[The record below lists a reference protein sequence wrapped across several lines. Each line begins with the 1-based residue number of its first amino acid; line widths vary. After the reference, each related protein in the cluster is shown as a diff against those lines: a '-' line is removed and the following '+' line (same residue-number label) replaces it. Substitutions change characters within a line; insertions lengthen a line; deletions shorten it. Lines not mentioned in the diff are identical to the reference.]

1 MAAAHVVNS
10 ALVPAMVH
18 VVNGVPSISVS
29 MRRNQVAMTLACL
42 ALAGLVPEAAEEN
55 GGTDDTGATGGTTA
69 VGDASGSGDGTE
81 ASAKRKRAELADNSS
96 DGAGADTVVDA
107 SASAADVDMGSA
119 ADPSAVATSSGN
131 PAVSAKR
138 PRVGGGESDA

>member
-1 MAAAHVVNS
+1 
-10 ALVPAMVH
+10 MVH

-42 ALAGLVPEAAEEN
+42 VLAGLVPEVAEED
-55 GGTDDTGATGGTTA
+55 GGNDDTGETDGTTA
-69 VGDASGSGDGTE
+69 VGDASGSGSGDGTE
-81 ASAKRKRAELADNSS
+81 ASAKRKRAELADNAS
-96 DGAGADTVVDA
+96 DGAGADTVVNA
-107 SASAADVDMGSA
+107 SADVDMGSA
-119 ADPSAVATSSGN
+119 ANTSAVATSSGN